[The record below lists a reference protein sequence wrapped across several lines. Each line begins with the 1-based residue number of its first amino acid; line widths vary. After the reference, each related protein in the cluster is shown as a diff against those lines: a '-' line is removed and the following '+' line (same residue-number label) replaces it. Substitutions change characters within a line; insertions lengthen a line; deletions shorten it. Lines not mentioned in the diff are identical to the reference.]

1 MNEFAYLKN
10 AFTDVERATI
20 ENFNREQE
28 QLNHVAY
35 LQVGA
40 GDKSLK
46 IDDDGFWIGAKK
58 FVDAP
63 FRVDPE
69 GNMVATS
76 ITLSGYIE
84 IGGAGADVNAGA
96 TSINSNRLSVS
107 QLSALTADLGTIT
120 AGSITGVTITGSTF
134 RTASSGARI
143 ELTASSAV
151 MKFYDSGGDETLRI
165 DDNGTDSLIKAYD
178 GRHLALSSE
187 SGRVYVNS
195 HLDMNNNDIW
205 TCNQIRFTSRSSDA
219 SSNNCTFV
227 KNGVMRFRDGSGNLH
242 DLY

>member
-1 MNEFAYLKN
+1 MNEFSYLKSV
-10 AFTDVERATI
+10 FTDVERNAL
-20 ENFNREQE
+20 ENYTREQE

-35 LQVGA
+35 MQVGS
-40 GDKSLK
+40 GDKSFK
-46 IDDDGFWIGAKK
+46 MGDEGFWAGARK

-63 FRVDPE
+63 FSITPE
-69 GNMVATS
+69 GVMIANS
-76 ITLSGYIE
+76 ITLAGYIQ

-96 TSINSNRLSVS
+96 TSINSNKLSVAT
-107 QLSALTADLGTIT
+107 LSALTADLGTIT
-120 AGSITGVTITGSTF
+120 AGNITGVTIQGSTF

-178 GRHLALSSE
+178 GRHLALSSDT
-187 SGRVYVNS
+187 GRVYINS
-195 HLDMNNNDIW
+195 TLDMNNHDIW
-205 TCNQIRFTSRSSDA
+205 TCNQIRFTDRSSDA
-219 SSNNCTFV
+219 SANNTTFV